1 MKKKRQKKNIHVE
14 EKEKILFGH
23 LSEAFEKTGVEI
35 RFEKGDFRGGM
46 CKIMGERKIMFLNK
60 KYPLEKINNLL
71 ISELKSISDYQHYL
85 PPLLRQKVEEN

>member
-14 EKEKILFGH
+14 EEEKILFGH